1 MSSSFPKPAQRRSS
15 QADGRNANGRN
26 ADGQHAGN
34 RNANDRNRRSGP
46 APHPRK
52 PRPTT
57 RPARSKGDSG
67 WTSGQNIGMAASGPD
82 STDLFAPRAE
92 KQDDDAPG
100 ARLDRRG
107 GKRDEG
113 QEAPV
118 LPGIKPVLE
127 LLQSTPERVDAVF
140 LRKGRHGKDM
150 ERIVDLCRAAGV
162 RFSLLDPASFAR
174 VYEGHSQGVVA
185 RLFEAGFADLDG
197 MLAGVMDSPLPLI
210 LVLDQ
215 VQDPGNAGTLA
226 RTLYALGGAGLVAP
240 RHNGVYLGAAAAKA
254 AAGALDKL
262 PVSKVANLGQAV
274 DNAKKSGFTIYGAAS
289 GYGIVSPDSREAH
302 ADNGESLSGDNAGK
316 KAQAGERLVSGKP
329 VVDVFS
335 LTPRLP
341 AMLILGS
348 EEDGM
353 RAGMEKRCDCL
364 IRIPMLR
371 DFDSLNVAQAGG
383 IIISWFAHSAARKG
397 KMPVPK

>member
-15 QADGRNANGRN
+15 QAGGRNAGEQNAGDRN
-26 ADGQHAGN
+26 TIG
-34 RNANDRNRRSGP
+34 RNRRSGP
-46 APHPRK
+46 APRPRK
-52 PRPTT
+52 PRPAARPT
-57 RPARSKGDSG
+57 RSQGNSD
-67 WTSGQNIGMAASGPD
+67 WTSGHNIGMTTPGPD
-82 STDLFAPRAE
+82 ATALFSPRPG
-92 KQDDDAPG
+92 KKDDADPG
-100 ARLDRRG
+100 ARFDRQ
-107 GKRDEG
+107 RDRQGEG

-185 RLFEAGFADLDG
+185 RLFEAGFADLDS
-197 MLAGVMDSPLPLI
+197 MLAGVTDSPLPLI

-226 RTLYALGGAGLVAP
+226 RTLYSLGGAGLVAP

-274 DNAKKSGFTIYGAAS
+274 DSAKKSGFTIYGAAS
-289 GYGIVSPDSREAH
+289 AYGATSHAGDSQRAGH
-302 ADNGESLSGDNAGK
+302 GGFLSRDGAGK
-316 KAQAGERLVSGKP
+316 KAQAGESLVSGKP

-353 RAGMEKRCDCL
+353 RASMEKRCDYL

-383 IIISWFAHSAARKG
+383 IIISWFAHAAARKG
-397 KMPVPK
+397 KMPASE